1 MNILVINW
9 QDWMNPLAGGAEVYL
24 YEVFSRLIK
33 KGHHVMLLVSK
44 AQGQRRH
51 EIIDGFEI
59 HRIGSRSNF
68 NFLVPSSLRIL
79 LRHNKIDIVID
90 DLNKIPFY
98 SPLFTRRK
106 VVPMLM
112 HLFRKT
118 IYHETNFLFASY
130 VFFTESIIPF
140 FYPSSKFI
148 AISHS
153 TSEDLRRIGVL
164 NDIFVVQ
171 SGIPKIPKVAAESRQ
186 KNLIAYVGRVK
197 KYKSIDHFV
206 KAVSLI
212 KNKRGVEAI
221 IVGDG
226 DAKDYL
232 VNLSN
237 RLDVEITFTGFVSEE
252 EKYRIYS
259 SARVIVQPS
268 IKEGWGLT
276 AIEAQSCGT
285 PVVCADSPGLRE
297 VVSSNKTGFLYPYG
311 DIDVLANRVIELLD
325 DEAKWQTFSRAA
337 KEWVNNFSWDIAAEK
352 IENILWSEIKHN
364 NE

>member
-24 YEVFSRLIK
+24 YEVFSRLIR
-33 KGHHVMLLVSK
+33 KGHHVMLLVSR
-44 AQGQRRH
+44 AQGQSRY

-59 HRIGSRSNF
+59 YRIGKRSNF
-68 NFLVPSSLRIL
+68 NFFVPSALRTL
-79 LRHNKIDIVID
+79 LRHNKIDIIID

-98 SPLFTRRK
+98 SPLFTRKK
-106 VVPMLM
+106 VLPMLM

-118 IYHETNFLFASY
+118 IFRETNFLFASY
-130 VFFTESIIPF
+130 VFLTESVIPF

-153 TSEDLRRIGVL
+153 TSEDLRRIGVH
-164 NDIFVVQ
+164 NEIFVVQ
-171 SGIPKIPKVAAESRQ
+171 SGVPKMPQIRAERRQ
-186 KNLIAYVGRVK
+186 KNLIASVGRVK

-206 KAVSLI
+206 EAVLLVKS
-212 KNKRGVEAI
+212 KRKVEAI

-226 DAKDYL
+226 DAKDEL
-232 VNLSN
+232 VNLSH
-237 RLDVEITFTGFVSEE
+237 RLGVEITFTGFVSEE

-259 SARVIVQPS
+259 RARVVVQPS

-276 AIEAQSCGT
+276 AIEAQSCST

-297 VVSSNKTGFLYPYG
+297 VVADSKTGFLYPYG
-311 DIDVLANRVIELLD
+311 DIDALANRVIELLD

-337 KEWVNNFSWDIAAEK
+337 KEWVNNFSWDNAAEK
-352 IENILWSEIKHN
+352 IENILRAEIQG
-364 NE
+364 